1 MIKDTF
7 SFLVFFLVLGLIHF
21 FLLPFLPEIKYTND
35 FYIIYIL
42 LFTIS
47 VMGNT
52 LFYFN
57 VKLKMM
63 NFAGMFIVFTTI
75 QLLAA
80 MSYSLAMKLIREEH
94 AKVILIHFVVA
105 FFVTILFQSIYLIKK
120 QQREPQ

>member
-120 QQREPQ
+120 QQRDPK

>member
-120 QQREPQ
+120 QQRDPQ